1 LETANQAP
9 KLKGEKEWEEDHFS
23 TVTNVRKWE
32 EHGREWGSGNL
43 AGMSHRQD
51 DVDIHPTYV
60 SVIVK
65 SKVLRVVLPVEVLS
79 DKGIARRIA
88 ASGYLELVMPKV
100 RPNEDA
106 TGLVHVRDLVS
117 RDRHAMEK
125 VGSDYTGTAKNTSIK
140 EIRCQQKRERLGES
154 LMKAASVVDSLKF
167 VRNQCSDPK
176 SASSR
181 CDDGDDDDGED
192 EPPPLM

>member
-1 LETANQAP
+1 
-9 KLKGEKEWEEDHFS
+9 
-23 TVTNVRKWE
+23 
-32 EHGREWGSGNL
+32 
-43 AGMSHRQD
+43 
-51 DVDIHPTYV
+51 VDIHPTYV

-79 DKGIARRIA
+79 DKSIARRIA

-125 VGSDYTGTAKNTSIK
+125 VMSDYTGAAKNTSIK
-140 EIRCQQKRERLGES
+140 ESRCQKRERLGES
-154 LMKAASVVDSLKF
+154 LMKAAGVVDSLKII
-167 VRNQCSDPK
+167 RNQCSDPK